1 MTRRAV
7 ASPVPFTLAHPA
19 VVLPLHAK
27 WRSGFLALVVGSFGP
42 DIQYFLPA
50 RIGDS
55 LPNSHTPLLALL
67 IGTPMAFAV
76 WIFLVVCRRIV
87 VAPLWGKLRIAVENA
102 LRYAH
107 SRAAWLQAIPAI
119 MIGCEIHLVW
129 DSFTHKNGWMALH
142 VPVLLLDVS
151 PLAGYPL
158 QLCKAL
164 QYLSSIAGMIV
175 LYIWSNRRL
184 RYAAQ
189 QVGAN
194 SGERDIS
201 VPTVPPA
208 WRPWSLVALAAASA
222 LAAWHAAR
230 SAPRLVPP
238 SHGWEYIVST
248 SAVGTFVVLYTALGA
263 STVAF
268 MHARA
273 RTPRPYR
280 HRWDGR
286 T

>member
-7 ASPVPFTLAHPA
+7 TSPVPFTLAHPA

-50 RIGDS
+50 RIGDA

-87 VAPLWGKLRIAVENA
+87 VAPLWGRLRIAVENA
-102 LRYAH
+102 LRHAH
-107 SRAAWLQAIPAI
+107 SRAGWLQAIPAI
-119 MIGCEIHLVW
+119 MIGCEIHLAW

-142 VPVLLLDVS
+142 FPVLLLDVS

-175 LYIWSNRRL
+175 LYLWSRSRL
-184 RYAAQ
+184 RHVTAHPTPL
-189 QVGAN
+189 
-194 SGERDIS
+194 EK
-201 VPTVPPA
+201 VPSE
-208 WRPWSLVALAAASA
+208 WRPWALLALTVASA
-222 LAAWHAAR
+222 IAGWHAAH
-230 SAPRLVPP
+230 SGPRILPP
-238 SHGWEYIVST
+238 PHGWEYLFST
-248 SAVGTFVVLYTALGA
+248 AAVGNFVVLYVVLGGAMALRGHFFDRGA
-263 STVAF
+263 P
-268 MHARA
+268 MRI
-273 RTPRPYR
+273 
-280 HRWDGR
+280 
-286 T
+286 